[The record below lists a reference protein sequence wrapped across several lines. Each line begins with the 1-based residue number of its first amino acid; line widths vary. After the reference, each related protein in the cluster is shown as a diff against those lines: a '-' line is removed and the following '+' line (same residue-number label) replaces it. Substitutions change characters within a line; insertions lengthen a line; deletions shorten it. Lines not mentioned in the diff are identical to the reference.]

1 MSSPSRACRTG
12 TTFRCTLCKTGP
24 MTRDS
29 LNSHI
34 PGRKHK
40 QAVAQ
45 QSYKKRNNHLAAG
58 EHVMSIRSASK
69 SLRPPRRMNLSYYHA
84 PLPSTTVALNS
95 ESACRRDPD
104 TLVCDDEDA
113 CGYIVEYNA
122 KCDALMPDHYE
133 SLDRFGMPMTPIALE
148 DDLREPTSSSPV
160 VPPSRSH
167 CTVMDLFMN
176 AWHDLQMIL
185 SW

>member
-1 MSSPSRACRTG
+1 
-12 TTFRCTLCKTGP
+12 
-24 MTRDS
+24 
-29 LNSHI
+29 
-34 PGRKHK
+34 
-40 QAVAQ
+40 
-45 QSYKKRNNHLAAG
+45 
-58 EHVMSIRSASK
+58 MSIRSASK

-84 PLPSTTVALNS
+84 PLRSTTVALNS

-167 CTVMDLFMN
+167 LTTTRDVIDLDSPEAIVPVRATLHRDGSFYERV
-176 AWHDLQMIL
+176 ARFADDIVVVIDDD
-185 SW
+185 SSSGG